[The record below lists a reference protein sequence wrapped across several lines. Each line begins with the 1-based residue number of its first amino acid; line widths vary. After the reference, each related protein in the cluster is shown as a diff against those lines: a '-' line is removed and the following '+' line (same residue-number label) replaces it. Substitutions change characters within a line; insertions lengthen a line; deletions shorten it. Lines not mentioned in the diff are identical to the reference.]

1 MEATI
6 VRMEA
11 VTKEKDKLI
20 ASLNRKVE
28 LFESISVIEKE
39 GRVKQQHTDWKLTQV
54 EMEADCILKEKEM
67 SGNIWTL
74 AMSFNEG

>member
-28 LFESISVIEKE
+28 LFESSVIEKE
-39 GRVKQQHTDWKLTQV
+39 GRVKQQHTD
-54 EMEADCILKEKEM
+54 CILKEKEM
-67 SGNIWTL
+67 SGNIRTL
-74 AMSFNEG
+74 AMSFNDG

>member
-28 LFESISVIEKE
+28 LFESSVIKKEGE
-39 GRVKQQHTDWKLTQV
+39 GRVKQQHT
-54 EMEADCILKEKEM
+54 DCILKEKEM
-67 SGNIWTL
+67 SGNIQTL